1 MHDRVICRITL
12 SAFPLLIFFIF
23 AMVFLLVKH
32 SVKHSGVIQKGCP
45 LWQDYRTVFG
55 YHLQACRLDGISCY
69 TISFKKYHMI
79 YFLAIILAIKKISK
93 SVILKFHLILF
104 FYDIIVLLLF
114 PKPTTERGW
123 IHGSINIFLNCCYGR
138 SSWSLYLQMVRQQKQ

>member
-1 MHDRVICRITL
+1 MTNNIECISSVNLFYICHGFSPCKI
-12 SAFPLLIFFIF
+12 
-23 AMVFLLVKH
+23 K
-32 SVKHSGVIQKGCP
+32 GVNPKGVLP
-45 LWQDYRTVFG
+45 YWQDYRTVFG

-69 TISFKKYHMI
+69 TILYHFFQKI
-79 YFLAIILAIKKISK
+79 PYDLFFSNHFSNKKISK

>member
-1 MHDRVICRITL
+1 MSNNIECISSVNLFYICHGFSPCKI
-12 SAFPLLIFFIF
+12 
-23 AMVFLLVKH
+23 K
-32 SVKHSGVIQKGCP
+32 GVNPKGVLP
-45 LWQDYRTVFG
+45 YWQDYRTVFG

-69 TISFKKYHMI
+69 TIFFKRYHMI
-79 YFLAIILAIKKISK
+79 YFLAIILAIKKFSK
-93 SVILKFHLILF
+93 SVILKFHLKLF